1 MQIMYMVSAIAL
13 LLMPQAGAGSVDTLT
28 AVAEEGEFT
37 EGSDEYAV
45 MFGAGCSLAC
55 GIGWILEATSE
66 LTPESGFTY
75 GAHNAGDIDRSTAW
89 IEGIPGHGEGEILRA
104 IFSDGPADGSVPL
117 RGLTILNGY
126 AKSDG
131 AWESNGRV
139 HLLEMRFNGETL
151 CIVELLDSRQP
162 QSVYWLEEIPVSND
176 DILELE
182 IVSVYTGIRYD
193 DTALTELV
201 FWGAH

>member
-1 MQIMYMVSAIAL
+1 MRMMYLLLATAL
-13 LLMPQAGAGSVDTLT
+13 LLMPHAGAGSVDTLT
-28 AVAEEGEFT
+28 AIAEEGEFAA
-37 EGSDEYAV
+37 GSEMFALT
-45 MFGAGCSLAC
+45 FGAGCSLAC
-55 GIGWILEATSE
+55 GIGWIFEASSE

-104 IFSDGPADGSVPL
+104 IFFEGPAEGSVPF

-139 HLLEMRFNGETL
+139 HLLEMRFNGKIL
-151 CIVELLDSRQP
+151 YVVELIDSQQP
-162 QSVYWLEEIPVSND
+162 QSVFWSEEIPVNNGD
-176 DILELE
+176 VLELE
-182 IVSVYTGIRYD
+182 IISVYPGIRYD